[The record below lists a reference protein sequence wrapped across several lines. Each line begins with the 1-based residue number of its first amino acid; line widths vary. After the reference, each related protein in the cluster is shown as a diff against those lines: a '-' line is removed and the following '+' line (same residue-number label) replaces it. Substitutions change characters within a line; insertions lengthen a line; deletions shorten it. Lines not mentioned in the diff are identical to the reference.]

1 MLNTLIA
8 SRSRGFA
15 TSMAM
20 SVTLA
25 ALATFC
31 ATPCAQAQDQSP
43 LAPSRIGIVIT
54 ERLMTESKLA
64 KTADARIQAEFLARQ
79 KSNEEMVARFKALS
93 QKLDADAPR
102 LSDADRTRRAREVF
116 DMEKDVQ
123 RMQRDYQEDLFQRKS
138 EERANIAQ
146 KAYKLIEQIAEQE
159 HLDIVLQEAAWS
171 SPRIDITDKVI
182 KLLDK

>member
-1 MLNTLIA
+1 MLNTQIA

-15 TSMAM
+15 TTMAA
-20 SVTLA
+20 SVALA

-31 ATPCAQAQDQSP
+31 AAPLAQAQAQ

-64 KTADARIQAEFLARQ
+64 KAADAKIQAEFLSRQ

>member
-1 MLNTLIA
+1 MLNTLFA

-15 TSMAM
+15 I
-20 SVTLA
+20 SV
-25 ALATFC
+25 ALVAGAVFC
-31 ATPCAQAQDQSP
+31 AAPMARAQNA
-43 LAPSRIGIVIT
+43 SRIGIVIT

-64 KTADARIQAEFLARQ
+64 KAADAKIQTEFMARQ
-79 KSNEEMVARFKALS
+79 KSNEELVARFKTLS
-93 QKLDADAPR
+93 QKFDADAPR

-123 RMQRDYQEDLFQRKS
+123 RTQRDYQEDLFQRKS

>member
-15 TSMAM
+15 RTIA
-20 SVTLA
+20 VGA
-25 ALATFC
+25 ALVAIATF
-31 ATPCAQAQDQSP
+31 AQLAQAQAP

-64 KTADARIQAEFLARQ
+64 KAADAKIQAEFLARQ
-79 KSNEEMVARFKALS
+79 KSNEEMVNRFKALS